1 MKLRTILLAGITAL
15 LPTMLGAQQ
24 AQPAAQN
31 TRHFAPPQNSLVLSR
46 TVWRSLPDGKNIM
59 VRRRYEVRIAADG
72 DGYLV
77 NGALLDTVVE
87 APPPVA
93 MLAELERKRPDA
105 GPFPLRL
112 DRHGQI
118 TGTNAVKADSAAQAE
133 TARTAAQILKQA
145 PQAASLRNKSLEAL
159 NRALASANGGTGWPV
174 DLFNPARNSHHEL
187 RRVPL
192 PGGNQGEID
201 VLINVE
207 RPELG
212 QLPQQFERT
221 VITRL
226 DGSERISREV
236 WTIGPQ

>member
-1 MKLRTILLAGITAL
+1 MTLRTILLAGIATL
-15 LPTMLGAQQ
+15 LPATLGAEPT
-24 AQPAAQN
+24 QPQTQN
-31 TRHFAPPQNSLVLSR
+31 TRHFSPPQNPLVLSR

-77 NGALLDTVVE
+77 DGALLDTVVE

-93 MLAELERKRPDA
+93 VLAELERKRPDA

-118 TGTNAVKADSAAQAE
+118 TGTSAAPLDSAARTDA
-133 TARTAAQILKQA
+133 ARGAAMILKQA
-145 PQAASLRNKSLEAL
+145 TQAGALRDKSMEAL
-159 NRALASANGGTGWPV
+159 NRVLASSNGGVAWPV
-174 DLFNPARNSHHEL
+174 DLFNPARSSHHEV

-192 PGGNQGEID
+192 PGGAEGEID
-201 VLINVE
+201 VSINVD
-207 RPELG
+207 RAGAG

-221 VITRL
+221 VVTRI

-236 WTIGPQ
+236 WTIGKF

>member
-1 MKLRTILLAGITAL
+1 MTLRTILLASIATL
-15 LPTMLGAQQ
+15 LPVTVA
-24 AQPAAQN
+24 AEPTQPPAQN
-31 TRHFAPPQNSLVLSR
+31 TRHFSPPQNPLVLSR

-112 DRHGQI
+112 DRHGLI
-118 TGTNAVKADSAAQAE
+118 TGSSAAPADSSARADAA
-133 TARTAAQILKQA
+133 RGAAMILKQA
-145 PQAASLRNKSLEAL
+145 TQAGALRDKSLEAL
-159 NRALASANGGTGWPV
+159 NRVLASSNGGVGWPV
-174 DLFNPARNSHHEL
+174 DLFNPASNSRHEV

-192 PGGNQGEID
+192 PDGSAGEID
-201 VLINVE
+201 VSINVD
-207 RPELG
+207 RADAA

-221 VITRL
+221 VVTRL
-226 DGSERISREV
+226 DGSERSSREV
-236 WTIGPQ
+236 WTIGQL